1 MGASYV
7 KMGGKTKNRPPILT
21 LAPFI
26 TLRIIHGGKSVP
38 RFFRKLFKMETKN
51 KNKGGRP
58 KKELVRNHCLRVACD
73 KNELQTI
80 KTKAA
85 QLQLTISEYLRKLGV
100 DSHIDIKQ
108 KRVLPKEVLLFTAQ
122 LNHLA
127 ANINSLSHKNNRG
140 ENFNQMEKDGLRLL
154 SQEIQKLANDIKIF
168 IR

>member
-1 MGASYV
+1 
-7 KMGGKTKNRPPILT
+7 
-21 LAPFI
+21 
-26 TLRIIHGGKSVP
+26 
-38 RFFRKLFKMETKN
+38 METKN
-51 KNKGGRP
+51 KNRGGRP
-58 KKELVRNHCLRVACD
+58 KKVLVRNHCLRVACD

-127 ANINSLSHKNNRG
+127 ANINSLSYKNNRA
-140 ENFNQMEKDGLRLL
+140 ENFNQIEKNELKILA
-154 SQEIQKLANDIKIF
+154 QQVQNLANNIKIF
-168 IR
+168 LI